1 MRRAASLPIVS
12 FAAIATAIVSACIT
26 TQPLRPTITPST
38 RGIELPHEI
47 RVRVAGRVRSVPLEQ
62 YVLGTALSEVSPVG
76 EPPATVE
83 RIFEVQAILA
93 RTYAAAH
100 VGRHGRDGFDL
111 CDDIHC
117 QLYEPERIGPSRFTA
132 VAREAVQRTRGQIL
146 IYGNKPI
153 EAVFHADCG
162 GHTADA
168 SLVWSGP
175 PLPYLVGGPDDLP
188 AGAHRTWDS
197 DVSADQIRGACN
209 AGRSTAVGRR
219 VTGVRVLDRD
229 RSGRVL
235 TVEVQGERVVR
246 MRGEQFRALL
256 NEAFGPRTLM
266 STRFTVARAG
276 QTYTFTG
283 SGYGHGVGLCQVG
296 AATRARR
303 GESLDE
309 IFAAYFPGASLAQ
322 ATEP

>member
-1 MRRAASLPIVS
+1 MRRVASALLVSLTAAT
-12 FAAIATAIVSACIT
+12 IAFGSACIT
-26 TQPLRPTITPST
+26 THPTPPAVAASRRTF
-38 RGIELPHEI
+38 ELPHEI
-47 RVRVAGRVRSVPLEQ
+47 RVRVAGRITSVPLEQ

-83 RIFEVQAILA
+83 RIFEVQAIIA

-100 VGRHGRDGFDL
+100 VGRHGREGFDL

-117 QLYEPERIGPSRFTA
+117 QLYEPKRIGASRFTE
-132 VAREAVQRTRGQIL
+132 VARDAVQRTRGQIL
-146 IYGNKPI
+146 TYDGKPI

-162 GHTADA
+162 GYTADA
-168 SLVWSGP
+168 SQVWSGP
-175 PLPYLVGGPDDLP
+175 ALPYLAGGPDDLP
-188 AGAHRTWDS
+188 AGAHRTWETS
-197 DVSADQIRGACN
+197 LAADQIRKACSVS
-209 AGRSTAVGRR
+209 GTTAIGKR
-219 VTGVRVLDRD
+219 VTNLRIVDRD

-235 TVEVQGERVVR
+235 TIDVEGDRTVR
-246 MRGEQFRALL
+246 LRGEQLRTLL
-256 NEAFGPRTLM
+256 NDAFGAHTLM
-266 STRFTVARAG
+266 STRFTIARSG

-303 GESLDE
+303 GESIDE

-322 ATEP
+322 AVEP

>member
-1 MRRAASLPIVS
+1 MRRVVSALLVSLTAVTIV
-12 FAAIATAIVSACIT
+12 FGSACIT
-26 TQPLRPTITPST
+26 THPAPPSLAGARRT
-38 RGIELPHEI
+38 IELPHEI
-47 RVRVAGRVRSVPLEQ
+47 RVRVAGRITSVPLEQ

-83 RIFEVQAILA
+83 RIFEVQAIIA

-100 VGRHGRDGFDL
+100 VGRHGREGFDL

-117 QLYEPERIGPSRFTA
+117 QLYEPKRIGTSRFTD
-132 VAREAVQRTRGQIL
+132 VARDAVQHTRGQIL
-146 IYGNKPI
+146 EYDGKPI

-162 GHTADA
+162 GYTADA
-168 SLVWSGP
+168 SQVWSGP
-175 PLPYLVGGPDDLP
+175 ALPYLAGGPDDLP
-188 AGAHRTWDS
+188 AGAHRTWETS
-197 DVSADQIRGACN
+197 LSADQIRKACSV
-209 AGRSTAVGRR
+209 GSTTAIGKR
-219 VTGVRVLDRD
+219 VTNLRVVDRD

-235 TVEVQGERVVR
+235 TIDVQGARTVR
-246 MRGEQFRALL
+246 LRGEQLRTLL
-256 NEAFGPRTLM
+256 NDAFGVRTLM
-266 STRFTVARAG
+266 STRFTVTRAG

-303 GESLDE
+303 GESIDE

-322 ATEP
+322 AEEP

>member
-1 MRRAASLPIVS
+1 MRRALRTSLVP
-12 FAAIATAIVSACIT
+12 FAAIAAALGAACIT
-26 TQPLRPTITPST
+26 PHPLSPAVVPPARAV
-38 RGIELPHEI
+38 ELPREI
-47 RVRVAGRVRSVPLEQ
+47 RVRVAGRVTSVPLEQ

-100 VGRHGRDGFDL
+100 VRRHGREGFDL
-111 CDDIHC
+111 CDDMHC
-117 QLYEPERIGPSRFTA
+117 QLYEPSRIGPSRFTA
-132 VAREAVQRTRGQIL
+132 AAREAVARTRGQVL
-146 IYGNKPI
+146 VYDDKPI

-168 SLVWSGP
+168 SQVWNGP
-175 PLPYLVGGPDDLP
+175 ALPYLTGGPDDLP
-188 AGAHRTWDS
+188 ASTHRTWTIDL
-197 DVSADQIRGACN
+197 SADRIRTACN
-209 AGRSTAVGRR
+209 ASRSTAIGKRLTNLR
-219 VTGVRVLDRD
+219 VVDRD

-235 TVEVQGERVVR
+235 AIDVQGDRTIR
-246 MRGEQFRALL
+246 LRGEQFRTLL
-256 NEAFGPRTLM
+256 NDAFGPRTIM
-266 STRFTVARAG
+266 STRFVVERTG
-276 QTYTFTG
+276 QTYTLTG

-309 IFAAYFPGASLAQ
+309 IFAAYFPGASLVG
-322 ATEP
+322 TGE